1 MPDAIDHMQDV
12 TERHVENSL
21 RTHAR
26 AQANRPPGLTHC
38 EQEDCRAPIATL
50 RQQMGARL
58 CIECAKADEARNA
71 HLAAWR
77 HR

>member
-1 MPDAIDHMQDV
+1 MPDAIDQMQDV

-21 RTHAR
+21 TAHVR
-26 AQANRPPGLTHC
+26 AQASRPPGLTHC
-38 EQEDCRAPIATL
+38 EQHDCRMPIATL
-50 RQQMGARL
+50 RQQLGARL
-58 CIECAKADEARNA
+58 CIECASAEESRNA